1 MSSNPSTLDQKKTVQ
16 QGEESSGTSPNN
28 IKKPD
33 AAGFGKQFIVTA
45 LQVLFYVG
53 LIGSVGAYTVKT
65 AVASSSGN
73 HGCTAELFSNVR
85 AKLANCSY
93 GTGPTAPFA
102 SVAKTSAI
110 AMYFRES
117 FKNVFASN
125 TSFIDTFS
133 HLLGGL
139 PNWAILLVYSAA
151 SIPFFI
157 VLWMYNW
164 LSNLFFA
171 LYNIKLLFLQKES
184 CEPTLL
190 NKKTNCDKSA
200 WQDPKDISWLSLR
213 WIPVFFYL
221 CFLGLTSFFGAI
233 YTTFTSLFSP
243 LTLKFILNTN
253 PKYGFSDFVQDM
265 VVTNKPLWFI
275 FFSLILLTS
284 ANTYLGG
291 TYAAAAVVAILVAY
305 FKIV

>member
-1 MSSNPSTLDQKKTVQ
+1 MSSTTLDQKKTVQ
-16 QGEESSGTSPNN
+16 QGEESIGTSPNN

-33 AAGFGKQFIVTA
+33 AAGFGKQFIVTVI
-45 LQVLFYVG
+45 QMLFYVG
-53 LIGSVGAYTVKT
+53 IIGSVGAYTVKT
-65 AVASSSGN
+65 AAASNAGSG
-73 HGCTAELFSNVR
+73 CMAELFSNVR
-85 AKLANCSY
+85 AKLAGCPNPAAS
-93 GTGPTAPFA
+93 GPTAPFA
-102 SVAKTSAI
+102 SAAKTSAI
-110 AMYFRES
+110 AVYFRES

-151 SIPFFI
+151 SIPFFL

-164 LSNLFFA
+164 LTNLFFA
-171 LYNIKLLFLQKES
+171 LYNIKLLFLQKDS
-184 CEPTLL
+184 CEQSLFSR
-190 NKKTNCDKSA
+190 NKGCDKSA
-200 WQDPKDISWLSLR
+200 WQNTKDISLLSFR

-221 CFLGLTSFFGAI
+221 CFLGLTTFFGAI
-233 YTTFTSLFSP
+233 YTTFASLFSP

-253 PKYGFSDFVQDM
+253 PKYGFADFLQDM

-275 FFSLILLTS
+275 LFSLILLTS

-291 TYAAAAVVAILVAY
+291 TYTAAAAVAVLVAW

>member
-33 AAGFGKQFIVTA
+33 ATGFGKQFIVTA

-53 LIGSVGAYTVKT
+53 LIGSMGAYTVKT
-65 AVASSSGN
+65 AAATATN
-73 HGCTAELFSNVR
+73 AGCNAELFSNVK

-93 GTGPTAPFA
+93 GTSPAAPFA
-102 SVAKTSAI
+102 TAAKTSAI
-110 AMYFRES
+110 AEYFREL
-117 FKNVFASN
+117 FKNVFAAN
-125 TSFIDTFS
+125 TSFIDSFS
-133 HLLGGL
+133 NVLGGL

-151 SIPFFI
+151 SIPFFL

-164 LSNLFFA
+164 LTNIFFA
-171 LYNIKLLFLQKES
+171 LYNIKLLFLQKDS
-184 CEPTLL
+184 CEQSLFSR
-190 NKKTNCDKSA
+190 NKGCDKSA
-200 WQDPKDISWLSLR
+200 WQNTKDISWLSLR

-221 CFLGLTSFFGAI
+221 CFLGLTSFFGSM
-233 YTTFTSLFSP
+233 YTTFASLFSP
-243 LTLKFILNTN
+243 LTLKFILQQN
-253 PKYGFSDFVQDM
+253 PKYGFSDFLQDM

-275 FFSLILLTS
+275 LFSLILLTS

-291 TYAAAAVVAILVAY
+291 TYTAAAAVAILVAY

>member
-65 AVASSSGN
+65 AVASSSDN

-139 PNWAILLVYSAA
+139 SSRERTRRRFSRSQRPVAVLPLATADGAPWATIDPPPLPAPGPMSIKWSAD
-151 SIPFFI
+151 
-157 VLWMYNW
+157 LMM
-164 LSNLFFA
+164 
-171 LYNIKLLFLQKES
+171 
-184 CEPTLL
+184 
-190 NKKTNCDKSA
+190 DKSCSMIMM
-200 WQDPKDISWLSLR
+200 QLP
-213 WIPVFFYL
+213 
-221 CFLGLTSFFGAI
+221 
-233 YTTFTSLFSP
+233 
-243 LTLKFILNTN
+243 
-253 PKYGFSDFVQDM
+253 
-265 VVTNKPLWFI
+265 
-275 FFSLILLTS
+275 
-284 ANTYLGG
+284 
-291 TYAAAAVVAILVAY
+291 
-305 FKIV
+305 